1 MHGKSPVLLSWK
13 VHGIKPRL
21 PFTGMQ
27 RKHVWQVDYRII
39 VLQWLAIKLDLNYRK
54 PGPPQ
59 WRS

>member
-39 VLQWLAIKLDLNYRK
+39 VLQWLAIKLDLNY
-54 PGPPQ
+54 
-59 WRS
+59 